1 MIQPELA
8 ILLWV
13 PISVA
18 LMMDRNAA
26 RGFTIAMLGSLLLL
40 PSGVAA
46 DMLGA
51 PQLTKT
57 GAAGIGILLGTAIFH
72 ARLMFQFRPRW
83 FDALMVAMLGSM
95 VFTSWDNGLGIY
107 DGVSAALYEALDV
120 LTIWLA
126 ARIILYRPEAL
137 KTFLLGVAISGA
149 MYTPLVVWEWRLSPQ
164 IHYTI
169 YGEFQHQ
176 FAQFHRWGFFRPVV
190 CFPHALDLGRFM
202 ALAAFLAALP
212 LRRDLGRIIP
222 GGQLLVA
229 APLLSLALS
238 MSLGPYILFAAL
250 CVGFAIL
257 RVPQMR
263 WAMYALPAC
272 AVALVAVLASGGNPY
287 ARVFETAHTINAD
300 RANSFQYRIDALEE
314 YQAVIVERP
323 WFGHGGW
330 SRGRLSHRAT
340 DSDLLI
346 RMLKFGAV
354 GAGFYYAWW
363 GMALVSVASLT
374 QRTRGVPFERI
385 VRALAV
391 AMAIGLAISTIDRA
405 LDPQIVVAVSSIV
418 GIEGLIRSGR
428 LTGRQN
434 ARAIPATAKTTQS
447 STATA

>member
-13 PISVA
+13 PISAA

-26 RGFTIAMLGSLLLL
+26 RGLTIAMIGALLLL

-72 ARLMFQFRPRW
+72 SRLMFQFRPRW
-83 FDALMVAMLGSM
+83 FDAFMVAMLGSM
-95 VFTSWDNGLGIY
+95 VFTSWNNGLGIY
-107 DGVSAALYEALDV
+107 DGVSTAIYETLDV
-120 LTIWLA
+120 LTLWLA
-126 ARIILYRPEAL
+126 ARIVLYRPEAL
-137 KTFLLGVAISGA
+137 KTFLLGIAIAGA
-149 MYTPLVVWEWRLSPQ
+149 IYTPFVVWEWRLSPQ
-164 IHYTI
+164 IHYTV

-212 LRRDLGRIIP
+212 LRKDLGRIIP
-222 GGQLLVA
+222 GGQVLFA

-238 MSLGPYILFAAL
+238 MSIGPYILFSAL
-250 CVGFAIL
+250 CVGFTVL

-263 WAMYALPAC
+263 SAMYAVPAC
-272 AVALVAVLASGGNPY
+272 AVALVAILASGGNPY
-287 ARVFETAHTINAD
+287 ARVFETAQTISAD
-300 RANSFQYRIDALEE
+300 RADSFQYRIDALEE
-314 YQAVIVERP
+314 YQAVIAERP

-363 GMALVSVASLT
+363 GLAFASIASLA
-374 QRTRGVPFERI
+374 RKTRGAPFERI
-385 VRALAV
+385 VRALTV
-391 AMAIGLAISTIDRA
+391 ALAIGLAISTIDRA

-418 GIEGLIRSGR
+418 GIERLVRSGR
-428 LTGRQN
+428 LTGTHNQH
-434 ARAIPATAKTTQS
+434 AVSADSTPTQS
-447 STATA
+447 RTATA